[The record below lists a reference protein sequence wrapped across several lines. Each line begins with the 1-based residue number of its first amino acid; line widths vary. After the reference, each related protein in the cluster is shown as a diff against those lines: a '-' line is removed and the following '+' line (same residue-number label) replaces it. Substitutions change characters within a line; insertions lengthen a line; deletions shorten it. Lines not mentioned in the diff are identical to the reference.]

1 MLAQSNNV
9 KWLNQILLIIGAL
22 EQIFLKAES

>member
-1 MLAQSNNV
+1 MLAQSNDV

-22 EQIFLKAES
+22 GQIFLKAES